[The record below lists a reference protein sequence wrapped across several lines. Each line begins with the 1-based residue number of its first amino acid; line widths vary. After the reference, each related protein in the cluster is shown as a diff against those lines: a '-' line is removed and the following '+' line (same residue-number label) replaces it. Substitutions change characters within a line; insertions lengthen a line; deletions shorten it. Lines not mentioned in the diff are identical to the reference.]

1 MLTCTAVLWQPG
13 VISHFAPSF
22 LTVLDIQANIY
33 ILKFNTFN
41 NDFLFHELN
50 TEVRPGERGD
60 HQKSPPHFTLQ
71 CFKTVFFCGRRFS
84 VISLCPS
91 APSSLVPNRRVF
103 IPLENFSFN
112 LSFLYSS
119 AGAKS
124 YPLRESKW
132 RAHAWLYGEW
142 FTDVYREWIDQ
153 RQSHDRRSI
162 KHQIKDGNPR
172 AERKL
177 KMRHSSVSLLLG
189 PAAHQT
195 L

>member
-1 MLTCTAVLWQPG
+1 MKWPSEVTSPLHPAVF
-13 VISHFAPSF
+13 S
-22 LTVLDIQANIY
+22 
-33 ILKFNTFN
+33 
-41 NDFLFHELN
+41 DF
-50 TEVRPGERGD
+50 
-60 HQKSPPHFTLQ
+60 
-71 CFKTVFFCGRRFS
+71 FFCRKRFS

-91 APSSLVPNRRVF
+91 TPPSSLVPSPTGINRRVF

-132 RAHAWLYGEW
+132 RAHACLYGEW

-153 RQSHDRRSI
+153 RRSHDRRSI

-172 AERKL
+172 AEHKL
-177 KMRHSSVSLLLG
+177 KIRHFSVFLLLG
-189 PAAHQT
+189 PAHQT